1 MVYVLWTF
9 ACLILYIGGLIILVK
24 VTPLLLTRAYDE
36 GLFMAIA
43 AGDIFGGLFVF
54 GAVAVTFG
62 LFSGKFPI
70 RVLDFFLLL
79 GIIFVG
85 TRLSFRSFR
94 AHKAGTKT
102 SSRIVAGVY
111 CLVLVLVSLY
121 LMVLLFTPIV

>member
-9 ACLILYIGGLIILVK
+9 ACLILYIAGLIILIK
-24 VTPLLLTRAYDE
+24 VTPLLFTRAYDE

-54 GAVAVTFG
+54 GAIAVTFG
-62 LFSGKFPI
+62 LFSGNFAI

-94 AHKAGTKT
+94 AHRARTIT

-111 CLVLVLVSLY
+111 CLALVLVSLY
-121 LMVLLFTPIV
+121 FMVLLFTPIV

>member
-1 MVYVLWTF
+1 MMFVLWTF
-9 ACLILYIGGLIILVK
+9 ACLILYIAGLIILIK
-24 VTPLLLTRAYDE
+24 VTPLLFTRAYDE

-94 AHKAGTKT
+94 AHKARTIT

-111 CLVLVLVSLY
+111 CLALVLISLY
-121 LMVLLFTPIV
+121 LMILLFTPIV

>member
-1 MVYVLWTF
+1 MMYVLWTF
-9 ACLILYIGGLIILVK
+9 ACLILYIGGLIILIK
-24 VTPLLLTRAYDE
+24 VTPLLFTRAYDE

-62 LFSGKFPI
+62 LFSGNFAI

-85 TRLSFRSFR
+85 TRLSFR
-94 AHKAGTKT
+94 
-102 SSRIVAGVY
+102 
-111 CLVLVLVSLY
+111 
-121 LMVLLFTPIV
+121 

>member
-9 ACLILYIGGLIILVK
+9 ACLILYIGGLIILIK

-62 LFSGKFPI
+62 LFSGIFPI

-85 TRLSFRSFR
+85 TRLLFRSFR
-94 AHKAGTKT
+94 AHRARTIT

-111 CLVLVLVSLY
+111 CLALVLVSLY
-121 LMVLLFTPIV
+121 FMVLLFTPIV